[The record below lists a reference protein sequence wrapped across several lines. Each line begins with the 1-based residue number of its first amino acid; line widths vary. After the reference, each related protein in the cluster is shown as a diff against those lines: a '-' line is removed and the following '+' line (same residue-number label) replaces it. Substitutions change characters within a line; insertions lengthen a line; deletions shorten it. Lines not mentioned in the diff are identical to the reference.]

1 MTSLAETGD
10 SARLVCCNVQ
20 RQNNQTPS
28 FNDSGG
34 RNFMINKKMIY
45 RTPCTM
51 IIENNEMKNTKLF
64 RFFFGSRLIPVGFWT
79 LFVLSV
85 EHNIQRW
92 EFIKENKSK
101 KTREQELD

>member
-1 MTSLAETGD
+1 
-10 SARLVCCNVQ
+10 
-20 RQNNQTPS
+20 
-28 FNDSGG
+28 
-34 RNFMINKKMIY
+34 
-45 RTPCTM
+45 M

-92 EFIKENKSK
+92 EFIKENKRTRTRLRK
-101 KTREQELD
+101 RPIKTQNKNSTRK